1 MEHHLPLS
9 LKLPSWQAYAYGVNW
24 SPDGRYLACAGQDTS
39 NTYVRVYSFNGTTLT
54 QVATI
59 SGTLGPMAYTARWS
73 PDGRYLVV
81 GSNLSANPLTVYAF
95 TGNTLV
101 LIGSQSFSFAAQG
114 VSWNPDGQTIAVAV
128 NNSNVLGIYKF
139 TGTSLIQLHSNYT
152 ISGAADT
159 VWSPDGRF
167 LATAALKYIHMFW
180 VHYFTGSALVRV
192 ASYTGTTGASGY
204 TASWDKTG
212 RYVAFGGQDQ
222 TTPTY
227 NAVVFQLVGNTLSPI
242 GTFYFTSTYARGIA
256 FSPDNNFLA
265 IAGNAANSP
274 SFEEVQI
281 QALHWSY
288 ETQTQALSN
297 SIVFGN
303 SALGSSYDLNVR
315 GLSGAQMA
323 VDGLVNYDC
332 VS

>member
-1 MEHHLPLS
+1 MEQLLRHVAS
-9 LKLPSWQAYAYGVNW
+9 LAGPVESW
-24 SPDGRYLACAGQDTS
+24 
-39 NTYVRVYSFNGTTLT
+39 
-54 QVATI
+54 
-59 SGTLGPMAYTARWS
+59 TARWS
-73 PDGRYLVV
+73 PDGRYLAVA
-81 GSNLSANPLTVYAF
+81 SNLGLHQLNVYAF
-95 TGNTLV
+95 TGTSL
-101 LIGSQSFSFAAQG
+101 GSVVASVNLGSTSYGA
-114 VSWNPDGQTIAVAV
+114 SWNPDGQTIAVGSSTA
-128 NNSNVLGIYKF
+128 LAIYKF
-139 TGTSLIQLHSNYT
+139 TGNSLILLNSYT
-152 ISGAADT
+152 LTGAADI

-167 LATAALKYIHMFW
+167 LATAASTDAAPMFW

-212 RYVAFGGQDQ
+212 RYVAFCGQDA
-222 TTPTY
+222 TTANF
-227 NAVVFQLVGNTLSPI
+227 NAIVFQLVGNTLSQV
-242 GTFYFTSTYARGIA
+242 GTFKLTNSYARGIA

-303 SALGSSYDLNVR
+303 SALGSGYDLSVR
-315 GLSGAQMA
+315 GLSGAQMT
-323 VDGLVNYDC
+323 VDGMVNYDC